1 MISLNTDLDNPG
13 QMNFGNVKLKLLQ
26 RIEEIESR
34 LQEIKGQMHI
44 EQSHLKDRKQI
55 YY

>member
-13 QMNFGNVKLKLLQ
+13 QMNFGDVKLLQ

-34 LQEIKGQMHI
+34 LTEIKGQMHI